1 MVVVIDFNAVNENG
15 MTPCV
20 QNYNCKQTA
29 DTIRGRTQ
37 LLVNEFLLRSQ
48 IEGGH
53 NKRADSIGRNT
64 VLYISH
70 KKTQCKSNH
79 TNIFT

>member
-1 MVVVIDFNAVNENG
+1 MFVVIDLNAMNENG
-15 MTPCV
+15 MTPFFR
-20 QNYNCKQTA
+20 A

-53 NKRADSIGRNT
+53 NKRADSIRRNT
-64 VLYISH
+64 VSS
-70 KKTQCKSNH
+70 KSV
-79 TNIFT
+79 IKIV